1 MRISLILLFFAANL
15 LVRAQETG
23 DWKEGVI
30 VLSNNQVLNGSL
42 FFTGFETVL
51 FKTHDKE
58 LVSVFRAHDLQQI
71 RFFDS
76 LINVNRRFIIANG
89 TEDHYQHSKLFE
101 VVLDGG
107 ISVIRR
113 LPLASESMMQQT
125 HALAYDYFIKV
136 DLDIVPL
143 SKFRDRYYPSLLKNC
158 FGLSAFVS
166 AQKLN
171 PNIQVDAIR
180 IIKFCNTQNAS
191 VTFTTLH

>member
-1 MRISLILLFFAANL
+1 MILLFFAASL
-15 LVRAQETG
+15 LVKAQEPS

-30 VLSNNQVLNGSL
+30 VLNNNQVLNGSL
-42 FFTGFETVL
+42 FFAGFETVL
-51 FKTHDKE
+51 FRTHKSE
-58 LVSVFRAHDLQQI
+58 LVSVFRAHNLQQI
-71 RFFDS
+71 RFYDS
-76 LINVNRRFIIANG
+76 SINVNRRFIIANG
-89 TEDHYQHSKLFE
+89 TEDHYQPSKLFE

-113 LPLASESMMQQT
+113 LPLESKSMMKQT

-158 FGLSAFVS
+158 FGLSAFVA

-171 PNIQVDAIR
+171 PYIQGDAIQ
-180 IIKFCNTQNAS
+180 IIKFCNTQNTS
-191 VTFTTLH
+191 VAFTTLH